1 MAADQC
7 GQERN
12 RELIS
17 FREWAEVLARDTE
30 VPDSRREE
38 YRGAIIAFLGFCKR
52 RHAGVSVILIQSYL
66 SGLPEQERSG
76 AREALRWWYRA
87 AQGSGS
93 ACGLPSRVPCRV
105 PTGTRPRF
113 TVGTRQDG
121 SPFSRRAPRAWG
133 SACSAA
139 PRETGS
145 GPMAERGA
153 RGGAEDAE
161 GSPFADGDRCRSVP
175 IGGEVLRRLVWPRCA
190 AEYDALTR
198 IATAVAQ
205 PVSAVNF
212 PGSSALGAT
221 AGTVRRRAATLP
233 QACWR

>member
-66 SGLPEQERSG
+66 SGLAEQERSG

-121 SPFSRRAPRAWG
+121 SPFSRRAPRALLRYAVRHVPVGTRLGSKPSRASLRRRERSAFIGG
-133 SACSAA
+133 SAPLS
-139 PRETGS
+139 PVGS
-145 GPMAERGA
+145 
-153 RGGAEDAE
+153 
-161 GSPFADGDRCRSVP
+161 CRRFRPPSSF
-175 IGGEVLRRLVWPRCA
+175 LRYL
-190 AEYDALTR
+190 L
-198 IATAVAQ
+198 
-205 PVSAVNF
+205 
-212 PGSSALGAT
+212 SSALRPPLSVVFRFQSPLSGLRFPLT
-221 AGTVRRRAATLP
+221 RGTGGCGRTGGRTPLRSRSRPA
-233 QACWR
+233 